1 MSLPHPVRSDPRYD
15 EDSQYPAT
23 PWRRRL
29 RNAGL
34 AVLTAVGVVLLL
46 LYPPGGVVRTAPRP
60 PPPPP
65 LPADTARCAPGQDT
79 ACVGG
84 RAAVIVLTPR
94 APASAQPRP

>member
-1 MSLPHPVRSDPRYD
+1 MSANLRYD

-29 RNAGL
+29 RNALL

-46 LYPPGGVVRTAPRP
+46 LYPPGGVVRKAP

-65 LPADTARCAPGQDT
+65 PPDTARCAPGQQTD
-79 ACVGG
+79 CVGG
-84 RAAVIVLTPR
+84 RAAVIVMPT
-94 APASAQPRP
+94 APASAVVAKP